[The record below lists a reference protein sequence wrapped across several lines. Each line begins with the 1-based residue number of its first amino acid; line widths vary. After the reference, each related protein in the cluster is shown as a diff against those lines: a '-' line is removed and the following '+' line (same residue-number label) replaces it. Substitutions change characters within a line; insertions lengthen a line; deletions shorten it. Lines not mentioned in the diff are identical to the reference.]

1 MNFKPFNIHHFHN
14 GSVAKTLKFRG
25 FTAVVSPGKDTRSVD
40 VQMSFCSKKDIY
52 CRKTGVSTAESRDK
66 GEGYLFSCNA
76 RELLN
81 QLDERAYTM
90 KCATVDHTG
99 VEIIDKVFLYKYLF

>member
-14 GSVAKTLKFRG
+14 GAVAKNLKFRG
-25 FTAVVSPGKDTRSVD
+25 FTAVISPGKAERSVD
-40 VQMSFCSKKDIY
+40 VRMSFCSKKDIY
-52 CRKTGVSTAESRDK
+52 CRKTGVSAANDSKSEGTA
-66 GEGYLFSCNA
+66 FTCNA

-81 QLDERAYTM
+81 MVSYTAQNF

-99 VEIIDKVFLYKYLF
+99 ADITNKEFLYKYLF